1 MSPFILI
8 YILIYNRLETAKEL
22 FNLRYASLRNAIE
35 RIFRVVKRKFKILT
49 TIREYSLDVQRD
61 IVTAIT
67 GLYNFIRTYEGE
79 GQEDDITRGQE
90 DSEETTT
97 VAQTAQVVSRSGN
110 KAMNKFRDKLAKEI

>member
-22 FNLRYASLRNAIE
+22 FNLRYTSLRNVIE

-49 TIREYSLDVQRD
+49 TIGEYSLNVQRD

-67 GLYNFIRTYEGE
+67 GLYNFICTYKGK
-79 GQEDDITRGQE
+79 GQEDNITRG
-90 DSEETTT
+90 
-97 VAQTAQVVSRSGN
+97 
-110 KAMNKFRDKLAKEI
+110 

>member
-35 RIFRVVKRKFKILT
+35 RIFGVVKRKFKILT
-49 TIREYSLDVQRD
+49 TMGEYSLDVQRD

-67 GLYNFIRTYEGE
+67 SLYNFIRTYEGE

-97 VAQTAQVVSRSGN
+97 VAQTA
-110 KAMNKFRDKLAKEI
+110 